1 MVTVGIEGKMD
12 KLEEVMSDARQDQR
26 EEVIQMRKTLKS
38 AMLKKNLKE
47 HPALAQF
54 LSVLRKREQG
64 YTLILANKEDL
75 TDVKRQGYFERRK
88 EARFILSFFDSAD
101 RTIDGIDKA
110 LDYQLSDEVAKL
122 SPDAGDN

>member
-1 MVTVGIEGKMD
+1 MD

-26 EEVIQMRKTLKS
+26 EEVVKMRKTLKG

-54 LSVLRKREQG
+54 LSLLRKREQG
-64 YTLILANKEDL
+64 YTILLANKEDL

-88 EARFILSFFDSAD
+88 EVRFILSFFDSAD
-101 RTIDGIDKA
+101 RTIESIDKA
-110 LDYQLSDEVAKL
+110 LDYQLSDEL
-122 SPDAGDN
+122 STGSDD